1 MKLWKRNAVVA
12 AIVLFVCAAVY
23 LNWSYSQEGMS
34 ALGGHRKGP
43 GGGRPGGGPRPANP
57 LLEGTPSPTATPSAE
72 EGSTSGT
79 SSSYFDS
86 ARLNRQQARDSA
98 LSLLQEAAADTDAGE
113 EAVAQANEAIQ
124 AMAAYTIAE
133 ANIENLV
140 TAKGYTDCVAFL
152 SEDSISVVTLDRVL
166 SAWWSPTTAPPSPRP
181 TPPRSA
187 RSFRRRPGC
196 PPARSRSSR
205 QAEKEKDAER
215 RRPLAAVS
223 CL

>member
-34 ALGGHRKGP
+34 ASEDTGKVLGGAALVG
-43 GGGRPGGGPRPANP
+43 AQTSDP

-152 SEDSISVVTLDRVL
+152 SEDSISVVVSNNGTALTETDTAKISEIVQEETGL
-166 SAWWSPTTAPPSPRP
+166 SASQIKIIEAS
-181 TPPRSA
+181 
-187 RSFRRRPGC
+187 
-196 PPARSRSSR
+196 
-205 QAEKEKDAER
+205 
-215 RRPLAAVS
+215 
-223 CL
+223 

>member
-34 ALGGHRKGP
+34 ASEDTGKVLGEAALVG
-43 GGGRPGGGPRPANP
+43 AQTSDP

-86 ARLNRQQARDSA
+86 ARLNRQQARHTPPPPPRG
-98 LSLLQEAAADTDAGE
+98 AAADPDAGE

-152 SEDSISVVTLDRVL
+152 SEDSISVVVSNNGTALTETDTAKISEIVQEETGL
-166 SAWWSPTTAPPSPRP
+166 SASQIKIIEAS
-181 TPPRSA
+181 
-187 RSFRRRPGC
+187 
-196 PPARSRSSR
+196 
-205 QAEKEKDAER
+205 
-215 RRPLAAVS
+215 
-223 CL
+223 

>member
-34 ALGGHRKGP
+34 ASEDTGKVLGEAALVG
-43 GGGRPGGGPRPANP
+43 AQTSDP

-98 LSLLQEAAADTDAGE
+98 LPLLQEAAADTDAGE

-124 AMAAYTIAE
+124 AT
-133 ANIENLV
+133 
-140 TAKGYTDCVAFL
+140 
-152 SEDSISVVTLDRVL
+152 
-166 SAWWSPTTAPPSPRP
+166 
-181 TPPRSA
+181 
-187 RSFRRRPGC
+187 
-196 PPARSRSSR
+196 R
-205 QAEKEKDAER
+205 QR
-215 RRPLAAVS
+215 F
-223 CL
+223 